1 MQKSNNI
8 DISVLI
14 KTIGRATLQSSIN
27 SAKREGFNEIIVV
40 ADGFEVDANGA
51 NIISLPKN
59 WGSYGSVAANVGVA
73 FCTKSYILILDDDD
87 ELSEGAGEI
96 IRNKIKNNLNI
107 DIWIPG
113 LLFNNGLILCD
124 GSNRKIQPG
133 NVAVPIYKTEV
144 LTAVPF
150 KSKIHN
156 ATNSWI
162 DKVLSFITN
171 KSKNNQIEFID
182 FFQVYEAYNLGYTI
196 DWIGEVVYL
205 VRPNIDGLN
214 GRGL

>member
-1 MQKSNNI
+1 MKKSNNI
-8 DISVLI
+8 GISVLI
-14 KTIGRATLQSSIN
+14 KTIGRMTLQSSID